1 MEGKMQ
7 NLKKINIAQEAL
19 IRDRITRLPHPERL
33 AIYMHFWEK
42 ANYVEIANSVG
53 IKREDVVSL
62 IHRGL
67 ARLHVGLRSVELR
80 LDAINKSRLNLKNG
94 SVF

>member
-1 MEGKMQ
+1 MK
-7 NLKKINIAQEAL
+7 NLKKVNIAEEAL
-19 IRDRITRLPHPERL
+19 IRDRITRLPHLERL

-42 ANYVEIANSVG
+42 ANYVEIANSAG

-67 ARLHVGLRSVELR
+67 NRLHVGLRSVEIR
-80 LDAINKSRLNLKNG
+80 LDAIKKSRLNLKNG